1 MPMAFEWNMPLDL
14 AGPARLSAPLRLA
27 LGRTPGG
34 GHSTIGEDRRFLS
47 RESRSV
53 KRMSCFFRRQ
63 NGRCFNRLVSLQHKL
78 PEIASVWRIL

>member
-1 MPMAFEWNMPLDL
+1 MPLDP
-14 AGPARLSAPLRLA
+14 AGPARMSASQGYH
-27 LGRTPGG
+27 LGEPQAG

-63 NGRCFNRLVSLQHKL
+63 NGRCFNRLVSLQDGL
-78 PEIASVWRIL
+78 PEIASVRRIL

>member
-14 AGPARLSAPLRLA
+14 AGPARLSASRGWTQA
-27 LGRTPGG
+27 G

-47 RESRSV
+47 RESPSV

-63 NGRCFNRLVSLQHKL
+63 NGRSFNRLVSSREDL
-78 PEIASVWRIL
+78 PEIASVPRIL

>member
-1 MPMAFEWNMPLDL
+1 MPMAFEWKMPLDL
-14 AGPARLSAPLRLA
+14 AGPARLSAAWGEPQA
-27 LGRTPGG
+27 G

-63 NGRCFNRLVSLQHKL
+63 NGRCFNRLVSSQDRL
-78 PEIASVWRIL
+78 PEIASVRRIL